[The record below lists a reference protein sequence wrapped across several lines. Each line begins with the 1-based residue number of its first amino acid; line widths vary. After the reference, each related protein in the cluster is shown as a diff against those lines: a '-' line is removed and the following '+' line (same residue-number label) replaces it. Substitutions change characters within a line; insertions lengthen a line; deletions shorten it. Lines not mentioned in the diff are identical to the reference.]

1 MAKAKINQKKLVDP
15 IERGFQQTMFAL
27 GRSFTEVISQ
37 PGAFPSSAEDLVDTG
52 RFRASQR
59 LTFPKPGKA
68 RFSWNTEYAI
78 YLLKGYTTRS
88 GTKVEGRDWVA
99 EGLQRSRVGE
109 EFKKQVAQELS

>member
-1 MAKAKINQKKLVDP
+1 MAKAKIDQKKIAAPV
-15 IERGFQQTMFAL
+15 ERAFRQTMFTL

-68 RFSWNTEYAI
+68 RFNWNVEYAI
-78 YLLKGYTTRS
+78 YLLKGWETRS
-88 GTKVEGRDWVA
+88 GTKVEGRDWIA
-99 EGLQRSRVGE
+99 EGLKRSRVGE
-109 EFKKQVAQELS
+109 EFKKQVEQELS